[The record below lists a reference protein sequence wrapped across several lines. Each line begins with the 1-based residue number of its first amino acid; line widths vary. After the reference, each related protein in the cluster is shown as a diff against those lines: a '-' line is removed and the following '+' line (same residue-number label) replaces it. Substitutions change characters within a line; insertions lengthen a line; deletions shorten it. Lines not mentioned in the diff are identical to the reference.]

1 LKTLNTSRSVRC
13 RRAGPVTRILLL
25 LSGLACLF
33 VRPSQAIDPHRAMS
47 QYVRDRWGT
56 EQGFPRGPV
65 YAITQT
71 NDGYLWIGVE
81 AGLLRFDGWK
91 FELMHDPSGAFVLS
105 NVLGLAADKD
115 GSLWL
120 SLRDRSLIHYRNG
133 AFEDAFS
140 RAEPPDSITAMSVSR
155 HGELLAAKMQF
166 GAFTYRAGIF
176 KLLAGAIGVPRSP
189 IISVAQTGD
198 DSIWLGTRGTGLF
211 RLKGGITSPIT
222 QNLPDPKIN
231 CLLPDGVSDLWIG
244 TDNGLIRWSG
254 EKLTDQGIPAA
265 LHGLQILAMTK
276 DRDANIWMGT
286 GSNGL
291 LRLNAR
297 GLSRLESVKSNETYE
312 AITAVFEDREGNL
325 WVGSANGIERL
336 RDSAFV
342 TYSAPEGVPAGG
354 SNPIFAD
361 PENRA
366 WFAPVSGGLWW
377 LQGDL
382 HGKISVGNIDK
393 DIVYSIAGAKN
404 DVWLGR
410 QRGGLTRLRTENG
423 AFTAQTYTKAD
434 GLAQNSVYSAYETRD
449 GAVWAGTLSGGVSR
463 LSGKN
468 WTTYTIADGLASN
481 TVASILEGS
490 DGAMWFATPTGLS
503 SLSKAHWQNFSYGE
517 GLPSE
522 NINCLLE
529 DSTGVIWAGTTA
541 GLAYRK
547 SSRFEVPAQLPASLR
562 EQILGLAEDKYGSF
576 WIATSTHVLRVK
588 RAGLLR
594 GDLAAGDIREF
605 GLTDGLRGVEGV
617 KRHRSVVADSL
628 GRIWFSL
635 SRGISVVDPARLTNS
650 AAPAKPGIQ
659 IIRADGTEIERTDS
673 IKIPPGHRRIVF
685 GYSALILSVPE
696 RVRFRYKLEGFDR
709 DWSEPASGREAIYT
723 NLGPGSYH
731 FRVMASNPDGVWS
744 PEEAAV
750 AFDVNPAVW
759 QTWWFRAGII
769 LACLLAALAVYRLR
783 LRRLTMELNVRFD
796 ERLAERTRIAQ
807 ELHDTLLQGFL
818 SASMQ
823 VHVAADRL
831 PADSQVKPALTRT
844 LQLMRQVIEEGRN
857 AVRGLRSTASAP
869 LDLEHAFARIQDDLA
884 PAECSQE
891 NNGEPVNFRVIVEGQ
906 KMPLRPLLRDEV
918 YGIGREALI
927 NAFRHAR
934 AKSIVMEC
942 TYSSNRL
949 SVIVRDDGCGIDA
962 RLLQSGRDGHWGISG
977 MRERADRIGARLQL
991 WSSPGLGTEVKLTVP
1006 GHVAFDGRRKPWLRW
1021 LSERYSKGWKRQ

>member
-1 LKTLNTSRSVRC
+1 
-13 RRAGPVTRILLL
+13 
-25 LSGLACLF
+25 
-33 VRPSQAIDPHRAMS
+33 MS

-105 NVLGLAADKD
+105 SILGLAADKD
-115 GSLWL
+115 GSLWV

-176 KLLAGAIGVPRSP
+176 KLLASATGVPRSP

-198 DSIWLGTRGTGLF
+198 DAIWLGTRGTGLF
-211 RLKGGITSPIT
+211 RLKDGITSPIT

-231 CLLPDGVSDLWIG
+231 CLLPDGVKDLWIG

-276 DRDANIWMGT
+276 DQDANIWMGT
-286 GSNGL
+286 GSSGL
-291 LRLNAR
+291 LRLNAQ
-297 GLSRLESVKSNETYE
+297 GLSRLESAKSNQAYG
-312 AITAVFEDREGNL
+312 AITAVFEGREHNL
-325 WVGSANGIERL
+325 WIGSANGIERL

-342 TYSAPEGVPAGG
+342 TYSAPEGVPAEG

-361 PENRA
+361 PENRM

-377 LQGDL
+377 LQGDR
-382 HGKISVGNIDK
+382 HGKIPVGNIDK
-393 DIVYSIAGAKN
+393 DVVYSIAGAKN

-434 GLAQNSVYSAYETRD
+434 GLAQNSVYSVYETRD

-463 LSGKN
+463 LYGKTF
-468 WTTYTIADGLASN
+468 TTYTIADGLASN
-481 TVASILEGS
+481 TVASILES
-490 DGAMWFATPTGLS
+490 ADGTMWFATPTGLS
-503 SLSKAHWQNFSYGE
+503 SLSKGHWQTFSYGE

-594 GDLAAGDIREF
+594 GDVAAEDIREF

-617 KRHRSVVADSL
+617 KRHQSVVADSF

-650 AAPAKPGIQ
+650 SAPAKPSIQ
-659 IIRADGTEIERTDS
+659 IITADGAAIERKDS
-673 IKIPPGHRRIVF
+673 IKIPPDRRRIVF

-731 FRVMASNPDGVWS
+731 FRVRASNPDGVWS
-744 PEEAAV
+744 PEEASV
-750 AFDVNPAVW
+750 AFDVSPAVW
-759 QTWWFRAGII
+759 QTWWFRAGIL
-769 LACLLAALAVYRLR
+769 LACLLAAFAVYRLR
-783 LRRLTMELNVRFD
+783 LRGLTAELNVRFE

-823 VHVAADRL
+823 VHVAANRL
-831 PADSQVKPALTRT
+831 PPDSPVKPALTRT
-844 LQLMRQVIEEGRN
+844 LELMRQVMEEGRN
-857 AVRGLRSTASAP
+857 AVRGLRSTATAT

-884 PAECSQE
+884 PTPGFGE
-891 NNGEPVNFRVIVEGQ
+891 NHSGENGEPVNFRVIVEGQ
-906 KMPLRPLLRDEV
+906 QMPLRPLLRDEV

-942 TYSSNRL
+942 TYSSSRL
-949 SVIVRDDGCGIDA
+949 SVTVRDDGCGIDA

-1006 GHVAFDGRRKPWLRW
+1006 GHIAFQGRRKPWLGW
-1021 LSERYSKGWKRQ
+1021 LRERYTKGWKRQ

>member
-1 LKTLNTSRSVRC
+1 
-13 RRAGPVTRILLL
+13 
-25 LSGLACLF
+25 
-33 VRPSQAIDPHRAMS
+33 MS

-105 NVLGLAADKD
+105 SILGLAADKD
-115 GSLWL
+115 GSLWV

-166 GAFTYRAGIF
+166 GAFTYRDGIF

-198 DSIWLGTRGTGLF
+198 DAIWLGTRGSGLF
-211 RLKGGITSPIT
+211 RLQGGITSPIT

-231 CLLPDGVSDLWIG
+231 CLLPDGVKDLWIG
-244 TDNGLIRWSG
+244 TDNGLVRWNG
-254 EKLTDQGIPAA
+254 EQLTAQGVPAT

-276 DRDANIWMGT
+276 DRDANIWIGT
-286 GSNGL
+286 GSSGL
-291 LRLNAR
+291 LRLNAQ
-297 GLSRLESVKSNETYE
+297 GLSRLENAKSNEAYE
-312 AITAVFEDREGNL
+312 AITAVFEGREGNL
-325 WVGSANGIERL
+325 WIGSANGIERL

-342 TYSAPEGVPAGG
+342 TYSAPEGVPTEG
-354 SNPIFAD
+354 SNPVFVD

-366 WFAPVSGGLWW
+366 WFAPVNGGLWW
-377 LQGDL
+377 LQGDRR
-382 HGKISVGNIDK
+382 GKISTGNIDK
-393 DIVYSIAGAKN
+393 DIVYSIAGAGN

-423 AFTAQTYTKAD
+423 AFAAQTYTKAD
-434 GLAQNSVYSAYETRD
+434 GLAQNSVYSVYQTRD

-463 LSGKN
+463 VYRKN
-468 WTTYTIADGLASN
+468 FTTYTIADGLASN

-490 DGAMWFATPTGLS
+490 DGTMWFATPTGLS
-503 SLSKAHWQNFSYGE
+503 SLSKDHWRTFSYSD

-529 DSTGVIWAGTTA
+529 DSSGVIWAGTTG

-588 RAGLLR
+588 RAALLR

-617 KRHRSVVADSL
+617 KRHRSVVTDSP

-635 SRGISVVDPARLTNS
+635 NRGISVVDPARLTNS
-650 AAPAKPGIQ
+650 SAPAKANIQ
-659 IIRADGTEIERTDS
+659 IITADGAEIERKDS
-673 IKIPPGHRRIVF
+673 IKIPPGRRRIVF

-696 RVRFRYKLEGFDR
+696 RVRFRYRLEGFDH
-709 DWSEPASGREAIYT
+709 DWSEPAAGREAVYT
-723 NLGPGSYH
+723 NLGPGSYR

-744 PEEAAV
+744 PEEASV

-759 QTWWFRAGII
+759 QTWWFRAGIL
-769 LACLLAALAVYRLR
+769 LACLLAALAMYRLR
-783 LRRLTMELNVRFD
+783 LRRLTAELNVRFE

-823 VHVAADRL
+823 VHVAAGRL

-857 AVRGLRSTASAP
+857 AVRGLRSTASAS
-869 LDLEHAFARIQDDLA
+869 LDLEHAFARIQDDLV
-884 PAECSQE
+884 PAEGFRE
-891 NNGEPVNFRVIVEGQ
+891 NHSGENQGEPVNFRVIVEGQ
-906 KMPLRPLLRDEV
+906 QMPLRPLLRDEV

-942 TYSSNRL
+942 TYSSSRL
-949 SVIVRDDGCGIDA
+949 SVTVRDDGCGIDA
-962 RLLQSGRDGHWGISG
+962 RMLQSGRDGHWGISG

-991 WSSPGLGTEVKLTVP
+991 WSSPGLGTEIKLTVP
-1006 GHVAFDGRRKPWLRW
+1006 GHIAFHGRRKPWLRW
-1021 LSERYSKGWKRQ
+1021 LRERCSKGWKRQ